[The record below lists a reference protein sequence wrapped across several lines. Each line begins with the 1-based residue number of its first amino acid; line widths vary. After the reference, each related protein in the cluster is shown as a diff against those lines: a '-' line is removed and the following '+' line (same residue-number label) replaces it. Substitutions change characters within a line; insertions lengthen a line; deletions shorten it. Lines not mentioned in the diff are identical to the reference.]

1 MNKIKLSIALL
12 LFCCAGAIAEEL
24 KVKTLETK
32 SVNYE
37 NGAWVAT
44 TFRIVCINGYKWIQS
59 GSVNTTTLSQM
70 FIEVNNQP
78 RLIKCGN

>member
-1 MNKIKLSIALL
+1 MKNIILIMLINLAVIADIKL
-12 LFCCAGAIAEEL
+12 
-24 KVKTLETK
+24 KTLETK

-37 NGAWVAT
+37 NGALTAT

-78 RLIKCGN
+78 RLIKCEN

>member
-1 MNKIKLSIALL
+1 MKNIILIMLINLAVIAD
-12 LFCCAGAIAEEL
+12 I

-37 NGAWVAT
+37 NGALTAT

-78 RLIKCGN
+78 RLIKCEN

>member
-1 MNKIKLSIALL
+1 MKNIILIMLINLAVIADIK
-12 LFCCAGAIAEEL
+12 
-24 KVKTLETK
+24 VTTLEIK

-37 NGAWVAT
+37 NGAWGAT

-78 RLIKCGN
+78 RLIKCEN